1 MKMTE
6 MFLAQLERE
15 APGTRSALERVP
27 AGRSDWKPHEK
38 SMPLGTLA
46 SLVASMPSWIA
57 TMIEQ
62 NEMDIGAGGGAQSA
76 ARTSRELVQLLDKS
90 IAAAKRALTSTTDKH
105 LMTLWRLRY
114 GDRVLAEK
122 PRYVMITD
130 GVFSHL
136 AHHRSQLTVY
146 LRLNNI
152 PVPAL
157 YGATA
162 DEGF

>member
-15 APGTRSALERVP
+15 APLTRSAVERLP
-27 AGRSDWKPHEK
+27 AGRNDWKPHEK
-38 SMPLGTLA
+38 SRPLGMLA

-62 NEMDIGAGGGAQSA
+62 NELDIGAGGGAQSPA
-76 ARTSRELVQLLDKS
+76 QTSRELVQLLDKS
-90 IAAAKRALTSTTDKH
+90 IAAARRALSSTTDEH
-105 LMTLWRLRY
+105 LMTSWRLRY
-114 GDRVLAEK
+114 GNRVLSEE
-122 PRYVMITD
+122 PRHVMITD

-136 AHHRSQLTVY
+136 AHHRGQLTVY
-146 LRLNNI
+146 VRLNNV
-152 PVPAL
+152 PVPAI

-162 DEGF
+162 DEGH

>member
-1 MKMTE
+1 
-6 MFLAQLERE
+6 
-15 APGTRSALERVP
+15 
-27 AGRSDWKPHEK
+27 
-38 SMPLGTLA
+38 MPLGTLA
-46 SLVASMPSWIA
+46 SLVATMPSWIA

-62 NEMDIGAGGGAQSA
+62 NELDIGAGGGAQSA
-76 ARTSRELVQLLDKS
+76 ARTGRELVQLLDKS
-90 IAAAKRALTSTTDKH
+90 IDAARRALGSTTDKH
-105 LMTLWRLRY
+105 LMTSWRLRY

-136 AHHRSQLTVY
+136 AHHRGQLTVY

-152 PVPAL
+152 PVPAV

-162 DEGF
+162 DEAF